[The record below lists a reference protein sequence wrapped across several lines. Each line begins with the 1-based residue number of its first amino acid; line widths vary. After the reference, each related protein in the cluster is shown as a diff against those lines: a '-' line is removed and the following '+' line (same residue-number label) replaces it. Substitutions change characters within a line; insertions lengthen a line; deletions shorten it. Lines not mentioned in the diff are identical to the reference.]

1 LARLAVL
8 ALALWFAPVA
18 ASADSSDIHGR
29 FELQDAGLF
38 APGDSLYGAAG
49 SRSGNDLLANLRL
62 TWEPSQDRWSFSFHN
77 LVTVEDGI
85 NVRVANAQAILLP
98 PPPTTWF
105 NLTET
110 FADHGQALGTERVDR
125 MALTYTTPDFVLRV
139 GRQAL
144 TWGSGLVFRPMDLF
158 DPFAPSATDT
168 EYKPGSDM
176 LYTQWLYSDGSDLQ
190 FIVVPRPQR
199 EGSPPTADASSTAV
213 HLHTVLLGH
222 HTTLLLAR
230 DYGDWVGAIGV
241 NGALG
246 GATWN
251 VELVPTFVN
260 GGPTRTSAVG
270 NVSDAMTALGR
281 NATVFL
287 EYFHNG
293 FGVGSGNLTI
303 ASLPAELSVRLARG
317 QLFDTRRDYAA
328 AGLTLEVNP
337 LLNVSPTVIV
347 NLDDG
352 SLFALIAATYS
363 LGDNLTLV
371 GGVQIPVGTAG
382 TEFGGLP
389 IAPGSP
395 TLLAPATQIYLQV
408 RQYF

>member
-1 LARLAVL
+1 MGRLSARSESTE
-8 ALALWFAPVA
+8 W
-18 ASADSSDIHGR
+18 
-29 FELQDAGLF
+29 
-38 APGDSLYGAAG
+38 
-49 SRSGNDLLANLRL
+49 
-62 TWEPSQDRWSFSFHN
+62 PS
-77 LVTVEDGI
+77 
-85 NVRVANAQAILLP
+85 
-98 PPPTTWF
+98 PTP
-105 NLTET
+105 
-110 FADHGQALGTERVDR
+110 HRIS
-125 MALTYTTPDFVLRV
+125 VLRV

-408 RQYF
+408 RQYFEPGAAVWFVCRATAAGRFDDQVESAERLRSHVRFGVCNRGRRRDRHGQSLVPKQEEILRDGRRCEQICRSPRASNCR